1 MVRSSAQKFVWGLA
15 LAMTLGLSVR
25 LATADEGNEI
35 EMSPERVRRMFATN
49 CSWCHGDFGKKAGK
63 GPKLA
68 GTQMTEKQVHDRI
81 ANGAPGGAMPSYKK
95 LLTEEQINLLV
106 TYIKTLPVE

>member
-1 MVRSSAQKFVWGLA
+1 MVRTCGQKFVWALA
-15 LAMTLGLSVR
+15 LVAIHGMTAR
-25 LATADEGNEI
+25 PAIADDDGQ
-35 EMSPERVRRMFATN
+35 MSPEHVRKMFATN

-68 GTQMTEKQVHDRI
+68 GTSMSEKQVHDRI

-95 LLTEEQINLLV
+95 LLTEEQINALV
-106 TYIKTLPVE
+106 AYIKGLPSE

>member
-1 MVRSSAQKFVWGLA
+1 MVRTCGQKIVWALA
-15 LAMTLGLSVR
+15 LFMALGMTAR
-25 LATADEGNEI
+25 LAIADQ
-35 EMSPERVRRMFATN
+35 EMSPEHVRKMFATN

-68 GTQMTEKQVHDRI
+68 GTSMTEKQVHDRI

-95 LLTEEQINLLV
+95 LLTEEQINALV
-106 TYIKTLPVE
+106 AYIKGLPSE

>member
-1 MVRSSAQKFVWGLA
+1 MVRTCGQKFVWALA
-15 LAMTLGLSVR
+15 LVTTFGMTAP
-25 LATADEGNEI
+25 LAIAEEA
-35 EMSPERVRRMFATN
+35 MSPEQVRKMFATN

-68 GTQMTEKQVHDRI
+68 GTSMSEKQVHDRI

-95 LLTEEQINLLV
+95 MLTEEQINALV
-106 TYIKTLPVE
+106 AYIKGLPSE